1 MPITA
6 AALVPHPPLLV
17 SGVGRGADDD
27 LEQLRSA
34 CRSAVATTL
43 DLVDTLVVVGPAE
56 SWGAAAP
63 GTVGSF
69 RPYGPQ
75 VEVVLP
81 GTDPPGELSAGN
93 WLDRAALP
101 SKQLAELPLS
111 LAVAA
116 WLLEQEAKVRA
127 LPEVAAFTIPASL
140 DVAAASAAGRT
151 LAAAKGA
158 GPASPGATATGG
170 AATGAPGTT
179 RASTEGTSARGTS
192 TGGTGTGRASP
203 GATATGGAAA
213 GAAGTRGTSTATT
226 GAARVGLLVMGDLS
240 ARRTAKAP
248 ATFHPAAEDFDRRI
262 GDAIRKAELDRLLD
276 IDAALAA
283 ELRVG
288 GTAALWLLAG
298 ALESTSPLRGEV
310 RYEAAPFGVGYLVG
324 VVESR

>member
-17 SGVGRGADDD
+17 SGVGRGADDE
-27 LEQLRSA
+27 LGQLRSA

-43 DLVDTLVVVGPAE
+43 DLVDALLVVGPAE

-69 RPYGPQ
+69 RPYGPP

-81 GTDPPGELSAGN
+81 LAGAARKHSPAH

-101 SKQLAELPLS
+101 SKELAELPLS

-116 WLLEQEAKVRA
+116 WLLDQEAQVRA
-127 LPEVAAFTIPASL
+127 LPEMAAFTVPASL
-140 DVAAASAAGRT
+140 DVTAASAAGRT
-151 LAAAKGA
+151 FAAAVV
-158 GPASPGATATGG
+158 G
-170 AATGAPGTT
+170 AAQPPTG
-179 RASTEGTSARGTS
+179 
-192 TGGTGTGRASP
+192 
-203 GATATGGAAA
+203 AA
-213 GAAGTRGTSTATT
+213 GARATS
-226 GAARVGLLVMGDLS
+226 AARTDVGRVGLLVMGDLS

-248 ATFHPAAEDFDRRI
+248 ASFHPAAEDFDRGI

-276 IDAALAA
+276 VDGLAA

-288 GTAALWLLAG
+288 GMAALWLLAG
-298 ALESTSPLRGEV
+298 ALEGAGSLRGEV

-324 VVESR
+324 VIESR

>member
-17 SGVGRGADDD
+17 SEVGRGADAD
-27 LEQLRSA
+27 LDQLRSA

-43 DLVDTLVVVGPAE
+43 DQVDALLVVGPAE

-69 RPYGPQ
+69 RPYGPP

-81 GTDPPGELSAGN
+81 GSGPAREPSAGT
-93 WLDRAALP
+93 WLDRAGLP
-101 SKQLAELPLS
+101 SRELTELPLP

-116 WLLEQEAKVRA
+116 WLLDLEAQVRD
-127 LPEVAAFTIPASL
+127 LPEAAAFTIPASL
-140 DVAAASAAGRT
+140 EVEAAAAAGRAF
-151 LAAAKGA
+151 AAATEAAGGA
-158 GPASPGATATGG
+158 STAASGGSRAFG
-170 AATGAPGTT
+170 AATSGA
-179 RASTEGTSARGTS
+179 SAD
-192 TGGTGTGRASP
+192 
-203 GATATGGAAA
+203 AA
-213 GAAGTRGTSTATT
+213 GAGSLGIGPT
-226 GAARVGLLVMGDLS
+226 GAGRVGLLVMGDLS

-248 ATFHPAAEDFDRRI
+248 AAFHPAAEDFDRRI
-262 GDAIRKAELDRLLD
+262 GDAIRKAELDRLLEV
-276 IDAALAA
+276 DAALAA

-298 ALESTSPLRGEV
+298 ALEGCGELRGEV

>member
-43 DLVDTLVVVGPAE
+43 DSVDTLVVVGPAE

-81 GTDPPGELSAGN
+81 GTGPRGEPSAGN
-93 WLDRAALP
+93 WLDGAALP

-116 WLLEQEAKVRA
+116 WLLDQAAKVRA

-140 DVAAASAAGRT
+140 DVAAASAAGRI
-151 LAAAKGA
+151 LAAPANGA

-170 AATGAPGTT
+170 AAT
-179 RASTEGTSARGTS
+179 
-192 TGGTGTGRASP
+192 
-203 GATATGGAAA
+203 

-298 ALESTSPLRGEV
+298 ALEGTSSLRGEV

-324 VVESR
+324 VIESR

>member
-43 DLVDTLVVVGPAE
+43 DLVDTMVIVGPAE

-81 GTDPPGELSAGN
+81 GTDPPGEPAAGN

-170 AATGAPGTT
+170 AATGA
-179 RASTEGTSARGTS
+179 
-192 TGGTGTGRASP
+192 
-203 GATATGGAAA
+203 
-213 GAAGTRGTSTATT
+213 AGTRGTSTATT

-262 GDAIRKAELDRLLD
+262 GDAIRKAELDPLLD

-298 ALESTSPLRGEV
+298 ALESTSSLRGEV

-324 VVESR
+324 VVESQ

>member
-17 SGVGRGADDD
+17 SGVGRGADDE
-27 LEQLRSA
+27 LGRLRSA

-43 DLVDTLVVVGPAE
+43 DLVDALLVVGPAE

-69 RPYGPQ
+69 HPYGTPVQ
-75 VEVVLP
+75 VVLPLAEVVLP
-81 GTDPPGELSAGN
+81 LAGPARKPSPGH

-101 SKQLAELPLS
+101 SKELAELPLS

-116 WLLEQEAKVRA
+116 WLLDQEAQVRA

-140 DVAAASAAGRT
+140 DATAASAAGRT
-151 LAAAKGA
+151 FAAAAMGA
-158 GPASPGATATGG
+158 AGASTGAAGASTGAAGASTGAAGASTGAAGTGG
-170 AATGAPGTT
+170 A
-179 RASTEGTSARGTS
+179 SARGTGSSGPS
-192 TGGTGTGRASP
+192 TG
-203 GATATGGAAA
+203 AA
-213 GAAGTRGTSTATT
+213 GARATSAAGTGE
-226 GAARVGLLVMGDLS
+226 GRVGLLVMGDLS

-276 IDAALAA
+276 IDAGLAA

-298 ALESTSPLRGEV
+298 ALEGAGSLRGEV

-324 VVESR
+324 VIESR